1 VRQRRFLI
9 DSTLFEKN
17 AWAADRTCQ
26 STSADGWPIDHGNI
40 RGQMSALLR
49 AFVEDAGSIA
59 ARLGDCDAIATAEL
73 LAALYA
79 RGRAAH
85 PRVVVSEEAFGRHL
99 ARCANAGSPGNT
111 ASLAELEAEDLYL
124 ACACAVR
131 ARGAAAAFEQ
141 RFGRVIRRAVS
152 RVLDTADERQEA
164 EQRAWQ
170 YLLFEG
176 GDGPARISHYLGRGP
191 LEKWVSVAAMRI
203 AISFGRTESAER
215 RLREKAIAEASGVDP
230 EALFAKGDLREAFES
245 AVTEALGAL
254 KPRERLVMKLFL
266 VSGMTLDQIGKSLGI
281 TRQAVSK
288 TLARAR
294 ETIVERVQASVQKTL
309 KLTKEDLTSVLRYVA
324 SQLDVSISRV
334 LGES

>member
-1 VRQRRFLI
+1 
-9 DSTLFEKN
+9 
-17 AWAADRTCQ
+17 
-26 STSADGWPIDHGNI
+26 
-40 RGQMSALLR
+40 MSGLLR
-49 AFVEDAGSIA
+49 AFGEQPGTVA
-59 ARLGDCDAIATAEL
+59 ARLAEADAVATAEL
-73 LAALYA
+73 LSALYE

-99 ARCANAGSPGNT
+99 ARCANGGGDGAT
-111 ASLAELEAEDLYL
+111 ASLAAIAAEDVYL
-124 ACACAVR
+124 ACACATR

-152 RVLDTADERQEA
+152 RVLDTVDERQEA

-170 YLLFEG
+170 HLIVEETEG
-176 GDGPARISHYLGRGP
+176 PPRIAHYLGQAP
-191 LEKWVSVAAMRI
+191 LEKWVSVASMRV

-230 EALFAKGDLREAFES
+230 EALFAQGRLRTAFET
-245 AVTEALGAL
+245 AVSDALARL

-266 VSGMTLDQIGKSLGI
+266 VSGMTLDAIGKSLGI

-294 ETIVERVQASVQKTL
+294 ESIVKNVEASVKQSL
-309 KLTKEDLTSVLRYVA
+309 QMSKEDLTSVLRYVA

-334 LGES
+334 LRKE